1 MESNAP
7 KVFCDQLPVE
17 LVFDILLR
25 LPIQSLLTLMCVSKA
40 WKSLISSPEF
50 IKNYRKTSSNACDTA
65 QRKLIFSISCPPVYD
80 CLTECSLYS
89 VLYSPTAEA
98 TNMITDPIFASSVT
112 EATNI
117 QHPAQK
123 SIEIVGS
130 CNGLVCIAI
139 RETRGWT
146 FFNSTDDMCL
156 FLWNPS
162 IRKYRRLPHW
172 GFDFEEYSGVVT
184 YGFGYDGLHDDYKV
198 FTLLSNNLRKNMRRK
213 AVGIYSQRTAS
224 WKMDEDFQK
233 HLSLDNW
240 SLQDTRGGHFVNGKL
255 YWAAISNG
263 SGDDRL
269 ANKIVSFDLVDET
282 YGDIQLPEN
291 HMGKVSFWGWNIG
304 VLREVCLGLLWLH
317 DDLKHLEVDIWILTE
332 CGIRQSWTKMFLI
345 RYPEDPGRGFR
356 FDIRFQPVFLLNG
369 SELLL
374 KLGSRL
380 VLYNPEDGSY
390 KDLDIN
396 YNLPDAEGD
405 LRVDM
410 YDESLVLLDG
420 HDG

>member
-1 MESNAP
+1 MAS
-7 KVFCDQLPVE
+7 KVPHGHLPPE
-17 LVFDILLR
+17 LIFDILLR
-25 LPIQSLLTLMCVSKA
+25 LPVKSLLRFMCVSKS
-40 WKSLISSPEF
+40 WNSLISSPEF
-50 IKNYRKTSSNACDTA
+50 IKTHLKETSNARNTA
-65 QRKLIFSISCPPVYD
+65 HRKLIFSSFYGVPVLD
-80 CLTECSLYS
+80 FVTECNLDS
-89 VLYSPTAEA
+89 VLYSPTIEA
-98 TNMITDPIFASSVT
+98 TDMVT
-112 EATNI
+112 HMKE
-117 QHPAQK
+117 AQK

-139 RETRGWT
+139 RELTRGWT
-146 FFNSTDDMCL
+146 FLNSTNDMCL

-213 AVGIYSQRTAS
+213 AAGIYSQRTAS
-224 WKMDEDFQK
+224 WKMDEDFQN

-304 VLREVCLGLLWLH
+304 VLREGCLGLLWLH

-345 RYPEDPGRGFR
+345 HYPEDPGRGFR
-356 FDIRFQPVFLLNG
+356 FDIRFQPVFLLNR